1 MTVARHHACRV
12 RRLVRSSSLFAGAM
26 LVLLAVSGGTTR
38 AQQPAQPQR
47 CVNVMPPFR
56 QNGSQLQ
63 QAVAAGSNVSV
74 PVPVAVA
81 SAPQI
86 TIGPTT
92 LVGSEV
98 AQVKQIIP
106 STNPSFVFVVVDLAH
121 AHAVGEVVWP
131 TWQGSFCAP
140 ACAPGT
146 NAFPQCLPACPALTP
161 CILPSVPGVPSAP
174 PIVPPVP
181 SIPSLPTPPAQGAG
195 AWVAFNG
202 GWAMTVPPFVNPVP
216 VPPLPWS
223 SASPPPPQATVFSQA
238 SATPGAIPSPTPSGP
253 VVYVPSGGR
262 WVMVPSG
269 SWTGAATVIV
279 PVLPPVQFPSIPH

>member
-1 MTVARHHACRV
+1 VIALLTT
-12 RRLVRSSSLFAGAM
+12 AGE
-26 LVLLAVSGGTTR
+26 TTQ
-38 AQQPAQPQR
+38 AQQPAQPQQ
-47 CVNVMPPFR
+47 CTNVFPPFR

-63 QAVAAGSNVSV
+63 QAVAAGGNVSV

-92 LVGSEV
+92 LIGSEV
-98 AQVKQIIP
+98 VQVKQIIP
-106 STNPSFVFVVVDLAH
+106 STNTSFVFVVVDLAH

-161 CILPSVPGVPSAP
+161 CLAP
-174 PIVPPVP
+174 PIPGMPPMTP
-181 SIPSLPTPPAQGAG
+181 PALPSLPNPPAQGSG
-195 AWVAFNG
+195 AWVAFQG

-216 VPPLPWS
+216 VPVLPWQS
-223 SASPPPPQATVFSQA
+223 PTPPPPQATVFSQA
-238 SATPGAIPSPTPSGP
+238 SATAGAIPSPTPSGP
-253 VVYVPSGGR
+253 VVYLPSSGH
-262 WVMVPSG
+262 WLMVPSG

-279 PVLPPVQFPSIPH
+279 PILPPVQMPQIPR